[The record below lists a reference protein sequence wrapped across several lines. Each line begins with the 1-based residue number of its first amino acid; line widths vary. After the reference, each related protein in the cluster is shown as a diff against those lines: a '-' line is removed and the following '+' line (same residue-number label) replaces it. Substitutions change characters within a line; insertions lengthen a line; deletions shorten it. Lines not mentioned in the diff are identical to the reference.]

1 MTTGHGTKGLDS
13 CCGRLGDIARRLSP
27 ALTPRPP
34 YPCRMARQPLFSIDG
49 LTIALG
55 RVPDGRPGQ
64 IRTAKPVW
72 RTVVEDVSIEVS
84 AGESVALIGES
95 GSGKSLIAMG
105 AIDLLAPGA
114 RVTDGRTVFEG
125 HVLQEMDDASWRELV
140 GMGIGVLLQDAIG
153 SWDPL
158 DFMGWQAGEGLS
170 EFTELT
176 MEEIQERVLDSLG
189 EVGLSKRRHFAA
201 YSNEVSRGQAQRQML
216 AATLLSAPRLLIA
229 DEPLSGLDV
238 TVARSV
244 LDLIDDM
251 RIKRGMGLLLV
262 THDLGVV
269 ASVADRVAVV
279 YAGSIVEDGPTVDVY
294 RRPRHPYTSGLL
306 GSIPAYGRD
315 RLRPIEGETPELF
328 EVEPGCRFADRCQYA
343 IDRCRTEKPLPRRL
357 EETLVACHRAEE
369 LELEG
374 VG

>member
-1 MTTGHGTKGLDS
+1 MATG
-13 CCGRLGDIARRLSP
+13 
-27 ALTPRPP
+27 
-34 YPCRMARQPLFSIDG
+34 PLFAIEDF
-49 LTIALG
+49 TISLA
-55 RVPDGRPGQ
+55 RVPDPKPGQ
-64 IRTAKPVW
+64 IRTANPEW
-72 RTVVEDVSIEVS
+72 RVVVDGASLTVGV
-84 AGESVALIGES
+84 GESVALIGES

-105 AIDLLAPGA
+105 AVDLLTPGA
-114 RVTDGRTVFEG
+114 RVDDGRTVFEG
-125 HVLQEMDDASWRELV
+125 HVLQELDDASWRELV

-158 DFMGWQAGEGLS
+158 DFMGWQAGESLA

-176 MEEIQERVLDSLG
+176 REEVQERVLDALG

-201 YSNEVSRGQAQRQML
+201 YAHEVSRGQAQRQML
-216 AATLLSAPRLLIA
+216 AATLLSAPRFLIA

-238 TVARSV
+238 TVARAV
-244 LDLIDDM
+244 LDLIEDM
-251 RIKRGMGLLLV
+251 RRIRGMGMLLV

-279 YAGSIVEDGPTVDVY
+279 YAGSIVEDGPTVDLY

-306 GSIPAYGRD
+306 GSIPAFSGR
-315 RLRPIEGETPELF
+315 RLRPIEGEAPDLF
-328 EVEPGCRFADRCQYA
+328 EVEPGCRFAARCPYV
-343 IDRCRTEKPLPRRL
+343 IDRCRIEKPAPRRFDD
-357 EETLVACHRAEE
+357 TLVSCHRAEE

>member
-1 MTTGHGTKGLDS
+1 MADALFELDDLQIS
-13 CCGRLGDIARRLSP
+13 LA
-27 ALTPRPP
+27 
-34 YPCRMARQPLFSIDG
+34 
-49 LTIALG
+49 
-55 RVPDGRPGQ
+55 RVPDPRPGQ
-64 IRTAKPVW
+64 VRMASPVW
-72 RTVVEDVSIEVS
+72 RVVAEGISLRIGP
-84 AGESVALIGES
+84 GESVALIGES

-105 AIDLLAPGA
+105 SVDLLTPGA
-114 RVTDGRTVFEG
+114 RVDSGRTVFEG
-125 HVLQEMDDASWRELV
+125 QVLQELDDASWRELV

-158 DFMGWQAGEGLS
+158 DFMGWQAGEGLQ
-170 EFTELT
+170 EYTDLT
-176 MEEIQERVLDSLG
+176 LEEIQERVLDSLG

-201 YSNEVSRGQAQRQML
+201 YAHEVSRGQAQRQML

-238 TVARSV
+238 TVARAV

-251 RIKRGMGLLLV
+251 RIKRDMGLLLV

-279 YAGSIVEDGPTVDVY
+279 YAGSIVEDGPTVDIY
-294 RRPRHPYTSGLL
+294 RSPKHPYTSGLL
-306 GSIPAYGRD
+306 GSIPAFGSR
-315 RLRPIEGETPELF
+315 RLRPIEGEAPELF
-328 EVEPGCRFADRCQYA
+328 DVVPGCRFSDRCPHA
-343 IDRCRTEKPLPRRL
+343 IERCRTEKPLPRRFDA
-357 EETLVACHRAEE
+357 TLVACHRAEE